1 MVMRNIL
8 FPLLFGL
15 LTFGFVSNATAQEI
29 VDDHEISE
37 ALNDVFGK
45 IFKNE
50 ISFNQSLKYAQ
61 VYFDQNSSGYINH
74 VYRLLGK
81 TSGTVTKQQMNAA
94 ILVVA
99 REFVIDFKKLPKRYF
114 DNIDRL
120 DSLFAIKTPKD
131 KNDDGFTPKSPGQP
145 CNNVDFETGNFTGW
159 ELYKGTRTTGNFT
172 TSAMST
178 VAAGDQHLI
187 VTAGTDAITGLSRIP
202 PGGGTYAARLGDLTT
217 VNSGNGT
224 AASMRQT
231 FLVDANSTSFV
242 FKYAVVLE
250 EGSHTTNDQA
260 FFKVN
265 LYDKNNNPL
274 PCGSFAQTATDA
286 KTSPL
291 FSTKTTGGKTYYYS
305 NWITAVIPL
314 SPYIGENITIEFI
327 ATDCQPRGHLGYAYI
342 DASCSPLEVT
352 TTKHFIC
359 EGQETA
365 TLTAPPGAKSYLW
378 SPGNQTSQTITVSQA
393 GNYTVKVT
401 PDVLTGAA
409 ACAVD
414 LPIFVDGSKVTADF
428 TADPLVLCAK
438 ESIDVTES
446 SSITCFTP
454 GNDNIVDWKWDFNG
468 DNTTDFTGQ
477 NPPSPAYTFNTQ
489 GTYNAKLTV
498 TTTRNCV
505 STKVVPI
512 VVNPLPTATISGTT
526 DVCQNGVA
534 PNITFTGANGTAPY
548 TFTYTINGGSN
559 QTVTSTG
566 NIATVSVPTG
576 TDGTFTYTLVSVQD
590 ASSTTCSNPQTGTA
604 TVKVNPL
611 PTAIISGTTDVCQ
624 NGAAPNITFTGA
636 NGTAPYT
643 FTYTINGGSNQT
655 VISTGNTATVSV
667 PTGTAGTFTYTLVS
681 VRDASSTTCS
691 NPQTGTA
698 TVKVNPLPTA
708 IISGTTDV
716 CQNGAAPN
724 IIFTGANGIA
734 PYTFTYTIN
743 GGSNQTVTSTGNTA
757 TVSVPTGTDGT
768 FTYTLVSVQDASSTT
783 CSNPQSGTATVVVN
797 PLPTATISGTTDV
810 CQNGVSPNITF
821 TGANGT
827 APYTFTYTIN
837 GGSNQTVI
845 STGNTAT
852 VSVPTG
858 TNGTFTYTLV
868 SVQDASSTTC
878 SNPQSGTAT
887 VVVNPLPTATIS
899 GTTDVCQN
907 GVSPNITFTGANGTA
922 PYTFT
927 YTINGGSNQTVIS
940 TGNTATV
947 SVPTGTDGTFTYTLV
962 SVQDASSTTCS
973 NPQTGTATVKVN
985 PLPTAIISGTTDVCQ
1000 NGAAPNITF
1009 TGANG
1014 TAPYTF
1020 TYTINGGS
1028 NQTVTSTGNTAT
1040 VSVPTGTDGTFTYT
1054 LVSVRDASS
1063 TTCSNPQS
1071 GTATVVVNPL
1081 PTATISGTTDV
1092 CQNGVSPNIT
1102 FTGANGTAPYTFTY
1116 TINGGSNQT
1125 VTSAGNT
1132 ATVSVP
1138 TGTNGTFM
1146 YTLVSV
1152 QDASSTT
1159 CSNPQSGTATVV
1171 VNPLPTA
1178 TISGTTDVC
1187 QNGVSP
1193 NITFTGAN
1201 GTAPYTFTYTINGGS
1216 NQTVISTG
1224 NTATVSVPTG
1234 TNGTFTYTLVS
1245 VQDASSTTCSNPQ
1258 SGTATVVV
1266 NPLPTATISG
1276 TTDVCRDN
1284 TSPDITFT
1292 GANGTAPYTFTYTI
1306 NGGSNQTIISTGNTA
1321 TISVPTGTDG
1331 TFTYTLVSVRDASST
1346 TCFNPQSGTATV
1358 VVNPL
1363 PTATVT
1369 SSNIVHNCLVGG
1381 TTGSATISA
1390 SGGTPS
1396 YLYSLDGGVTN
1407 QPSDIFSNLASGTYT
1422 VTISDINNCT
1432 AITTFTIND
1441 PANNEELDVVAVPG
1455 NLTHNCFV
1463 NGTDGSATLTATGGY
1478 APYTYQVT
1486 GPNSYNTTQV
1496 ANPTFT
1502 NLLSGTYNVTV
1513 SDTNGCSA
1521 TTTFQIND
1529 PANNEELAVIAL
1541 PGNLIHNCFVNG
1553 IDGSATLTA
1562 TGGYAPY
1569 TYHVTGP
1576 NSYNT
1581 TQVANPTFTNLLSG
1595 TYNVTVSDT
1604 NDCSATTTF
1613 QINDPANNEELAVV
1627 ALPGNLTHNCFVN
1640 GTDGSA
1646 TLTATGGY
1654 APYTYQITGPNSYNT
1669 TQVANPTFTNL
1680 LSGTYN
1686 VTVSDTNGCSA
1697 TTTFQINDPA
1707 NNEELDV
1714 VALPGNLTH
1723 NCFVN
1728 GTDGSA
1734 TLTATGG
1741 YAPYTYQVTGPN
1753 SYNTTQVAN
1762 PIFTNLISGTYNVT
1776 VSDTNGCS
1784 ATTTFQI
1791 NDPANNEELD
1801 VVAFPGNLTHNCF
1814 VNGTDGSATLTATG
1828 GYAPYTHHV
1837 TGPNSYNTTQ
1847 ISNPTF
1853 TNLLSGTY
1861 NVTVSD
1867 TNGCSATTTFQID
1880 DPAGGT
1886 VLSASTPSD
1895 SLTHNC
1901 MVGASDGIANV
1912 AAIGGYAPY
1921 EYSINGG
1928 TTYQS
1933 SHTFTGLASGNY
1945 TITVRD
1951 TNNCTTT
1958 TSFTIVD
1965 PANNV
1970 PLNASVPSDSLTHN
1984 CTIGASDGIANVAAI
1999 GGYAPYEYSINGGTT
2014 YQPSHTFTGL
2024 ASGNYTITVR
2034 DTNNCTTTTN
2044 FTIVDPANNS
2054 SLIATVPSD
2063 SLTHNCFIGGADG
2076 IANVAATGGYAP
2088 YEYSINGGTTYQPS
2102 HTFTGLASGN
2112 YTVTVLDTNG
2122 CQTTANFQINDP
2134 ANNEELDVVA
2144 LPGNLTHNCFVNG
2157 IDGSATLTATGGYAP
2172 YTYQVTGP
2180 NGYNTTQI
2188 SNPNFINL
2196 LSGTY
2201 NVTVSDTNGC
2211 SATTTFQIN
2220 DPANNEELD
2229 VVALPGNLTHNCFV
2243 NGTDG
2248 SATLT
2253 ATGGYAPYTYQVTGP
2268 NSYNTTQIANPTFTN
2283 LLSGT
2288 YNVTVSDTNGCSA
2301 ITTFTINDPANNE
2314 ELAVVALPV
2323 DITHNCF
2330 VNGPDGSA
2338 ILIATGG
2345 YAPYTYQVT
2354 GPNGYN
2360 TTQISNPNFINLF
2373 SGTYN
2378 VTVSDTNGCSTTTT
2392 FQINDPANNEELA
2405 VVALPGNLIHN
2416 CFVNGTD
2423 GSATLTATG
2432 GYAPYTYQVTGPN
2445 GYNTT
2450 QVANPTFTNL
2460 FSGTYNVTVGDTN
2473 GCSATTTFQINDP
2486 ANNEELAVVALP
2498 GNLIHNCFVNGTDGS
2513 ATLTATGG
2521 YAPYTYQVTGPNSY
2535 NTTQVANPTFTN
2547 LLSGT
2552 YNVTVSD
2559 TNGCSAT
2566 TTFQIND
2573 PANNEE
2579 LAVVALPGNLIHN
2592 CFVNGTDGS
2601 ATLTATGGYAPYT
2614 YQVTGPNSYN
2624 TTQIS
2629 NPTFTNLLSGTYNV
2643 TVSDTNGCS
2652 ATTTFQINDP
2662 ANNEEL
2668 AVVALPGNLIHNC
2681 FVNGTDGSATLTA
2694 TGGYAPY
2701 TYQVTGPNSY
2711 NTTQIANPTFTN
2723 LFSGTYNVTVSDTN
2737 GCSATTT
2744 FTINDPAN
2752 NEELAVV
2759 ALPGNLIHNC
2769 FVNGTDGSATLTA
2782 TGGYAP
2788 YTYQVTGP
2796 NSYNTT
2802 QIANPTFTNLLSG
2815 TYNVT
2820 VSDTNSCSATTTFQI
2835 NDPANNEELA
2845 VVALPGNLIH
2855 NCFVNGTD
2863 GSATLTATG
2872 GYAPYTYQV
2881 TGPNSYN
2888 TTQIANP
2895 TFTNLLSGT
2904 YNVTV
2909 SDTNGC
2915 SATTTFQINDPA
2927 NNEELAV
2934 VALPGNLIHNC
2945 FVNGTDG
2952 SATLTA
2958 TGGYAPYT
2966 YQVTGPNSYNTTQ
2979 ISNPTFTNLLSGTYN
2994 VTVSD
2999 TNGCSATTTFQ
3010 INDPANNEEL
3020 AVVAL
3025 PDNLIHNCFVNGT
3038 DGSATLTATGGYAP
3052 YTYQVTGPNS
3062 YNTTQVSNPTF
3073 TNLLSGTYNVTVSDT
3088 NGCSA
3093 TTTFT
3098 IVDPANGA
3106 VLTATVP
3113 SDSLT
3118 HNCIVGANTGIVHV
3132 AATGG
3137 FAPYMYQLA
3146 SGTPQASNTFTGL
3159 AAGNYS
3165 VTVTD
3170 TNGCTSMVAFTI
3182 LEPTDNLTLTVQTGS
3197 VIHNC
3202 VPNASTGSAVLVA
3215 AGGYGSY
3222 SYVLDAGTAQP
3233 QGSFTNLTTGNHTVV
3248 VTDLHG
3254 CTATQTFYIS
3264 NPPSQQELTATVNP
3278 SDVLHNCIPG
3288 GQAGQAAISALYG
3301 FPPYTYTLNGGTP
3314 QVSSVFTSLA
3324 SGNYTVIVTDSNGC
3338 QKTATFTINDPLNG
3352 QELAVNIAPQ
3362 NIVHICVPGTNT
3374 GSVTVTAAN
3383 GFPSYVYSLNGG
3395 ANQTSNVFNN
3405 LAAGNYTV
3413 TVTDQNGCLK
3423 TASFIIEQP
3432 AIELAAQIF
3441 SNNVT
3446 HVCVPGQNTG
3456 SFEVS
3461 AYGGFAPLTYSF
3473 NGGAFTSN
3481 NIYTN
3486 LFAGTYTVTVK
3497 DAHNCTKDVT
3507 VTITNPPS
3515 GHAISAFVNEL
3526 DINHNCIAGQNN
3538 GVVKISASGGY
3549 TPYRYVVAGGTPQI
3563 SNIFTGV
3570 ATGTHNFTVI
3580 DANGC
3585 ETYVSATVKD
3595 NDLPQ
3600 IYLANADSNGCAPL
3614 TLTFDKNEY
3623 NYLSCNWLINGDTV
3637 NKNCNDMEYTFNTP
3651 GCYQVQ
3657 FVGQGQTRCYGSSNM
3672 VTICVTSRPIA
3683 SFTPSSYEVN
3693 SIENVIYFNNTS
3705 QNADYY
3711 NWSFGDFTPDATTEH
3726 VTHTFV
3732 GVENQNFTVI
3742 LTAYT
3747 ETGCAD
3753 TAAVRFTMKEE
3764 IIFFVPNAFTPDGDN
3779 FNNVFKPIITEGVD
3793 LTSYNL
3799 LIFDRWG
3806 EVIFESNDVDYGWDG
3821 TYLFNGGKLCQDGTY
3836 VWKIRFKKKGMDD
3849 IIEKTGHV
3857 TLVR

>member
-1 MVMRNIL
+1 MRNIL

-858 TNGTFTYTLV
+858 T
-868 SVQDASSTTC
+868 
-878 SNPQSGTAT
+878 
-887 VVVNPLPTATIS
+887 
-899 GTTDVCQN
+899 
-907 GVSPNITFTGANGTA
+907 
-922 PYTFT
+922 
-927 YTINGGSNQTVIS
+927 
-940 TGNTATV
+940 
-947 SVPTGTDGTFTYTLV
+947 DGTFTYTLV

-1054 LVSVRDASS
+1054 LVSVR
-1063 TTCSNPQS
+1063 
-1071 GTATVVVNPL
+1071 
-1081 PTATISGTTDV
+1081 
-1092 CQNGVSPNIT
+1092 
-1102 FTGANGTAPYTFTY
+1102 
-1116 TINGGSNQT
+1116 
-1125 VTSAGNT
+1125 
-1132 ATVSVP
+1132 
-1138 TGTNGTFM
+1138 
-1146 YTLVSV
+1146 
-1152 QDASSTT
+1152 
-1159 CSNPQSGTATVV
+1159 
-1171 VNPLPTA
+1171 
-1178 TISGTTDVC
+1178 
-1187 QNGVSP
+1187 
-1193 NITFTGAN
+1193 
-1201 GTAPYTFTYTINGGS
+1201 
-1216 NQTVISTG
+1216 
-1224 NTATVSVPTG
+1224 
-1234 TNGTFTYTLVS
+1234 
-1245 VQDASSTTCSNPQ
+1245 DASSTTCSNPQ

-1496 ANPTFT
+1496 A
-1502 NLLSGTYNVTV
+1502 
-1513 SDTNGCSA
+1513 
-1521 TTTFQIND
+1521 
-1529 PANNEELAVIAL
+1529 
-1541 PGNLIHNCFVNG
+1541 
-1553 IDGSATLTA
+1553 
-1562 TGGYAPY
+1562 
-1569 TYHVTGP
+1569 
-1576 NSYNT
+1576 
-1581 TQVANPTFTNLLSG
+1581 
-1595 TYNVTVSDT
+1595 
-1604 NDCSATTTF
+1604 
-1613 QINDPANNEELAVV
+1613 
-1627 ALPGNLTHNCFVN
+1627 
-1640 GTDGSA
+1640 
-1646 TLTATGGY
+1646 
-1654 APYTYQITGPNSYNT
+1654 
-1669 TQVANPTFTNL
+1669 
-1680 LSGTYN
+1680 
-1686 VTVSDTNGCSA
+1686 
-1697 TTTFQINDPA
+1697 
-1707 NNEELDV
+1707 
-1714 VALPGNLTH
+1714 
-1723 NCFVN
+1723 
-1728 GTDGSA
+1728 
-1734 TLTATGG
+1734 
-1741 YAPYTYQVTGPN
+1741 
-1753 SYNTTQVAN
+1753 
-1762 PIFTNLISGTYNVT
+1762 
-1776 VSDTNGCS
+1776 
-1784 ATTTFQI
+1784 
-1791 NDPANNEELD
+1791 
-1801 VVAFPGNLTHNCF
+1801 
-1814 VNGTDGSATLTATG
+1814 
-1828 GYAPYTHHV
+1828 
-1837 TGPNSYNTTQ
+1837 
-1847 ISNPTF
+1847 
-1853 TNLLSGTY
+1853 
-1861 NVTVSD
+1861 
-1867 TNGCSATTTFQID
+1867 
-1880 DPAGGT
+1880 
-1886 VLSASTPSD
+1886 
-1895 SLTHNC
+1895 
-1901 MVGASDGIANV
+1901 
-1912 AAIGGYAPY
+1912 
-1921 EYSINGG
+1921 
-1928 TTYQS
+1928 
-1933 SHTFTGLASGNY
+1933 
-1945 TITVRD
+1945 
-1951 TNNCTTT
+1951 
-1958 TSFTIVD
+1958 
-1965 PANNV
+1965 
-1970 PLNASVPSDSLTHN
+1970 
-1984 CTIGASDGIANVAAI
+1984 
-1999 GGYAPYEYSINGGTT
+1999 
-2014 YQPSHTFTGL
+2014 
-2024 ASGNYTITVR
+2024 
-2034 DTNNCTTTTN
+2034 
-2044 FTIVDPANNS
+2044 
-2054 SLIATVPSD
+2054 
-2063 SLTHNCFIGGADG
+2063 
-2076 IANVAATGGYAP
+2076 
-2088 YEYSINGGTTYQPS
+2088 
-2102 HTFTGLASGN
+2102 
-2112 YTVTVLDTNG
+2112 
-2122 CQTTANFQINDP
+2122 
-2134 ANNEELDVVA
+2134 
-2144 LPGNLTHNCFVNG
+2144 
-2157 IDGSATLTATGGYAP
+2157 
-2172 YTYQVTGP
+2172 
-2180 NGYNTTQI
+2180 
-2188 SNPNFINL
+2188 
-2196 LSGTY
+2196 
-2201 NVTVSDTNGC
+2201 
-2211 SATTTFQIN
+2211 
-2220 DPANNEELD
+2220 
-2229 VVALPGNLTHNCFV
+2229 
-2243 NGTDG
+2243 
-2248 SATLT
+2248 
-2253 ATGGYAPYTYQVTGP
+2253 
-2268 NSYNTTQIANPTFTN
+2268 
-2283 LLSGT
+2283 
-2288 YNVTVSDTNGCSA
+2288 
-2301 ITTFTINDPANNE
+2301 
-2314 ELAVVALPV
+2314 
-2323 DITHNCF
+2323 
-2330 VNGPDGSA
+2330 
-2338 ILIATGG
+2338 
-2345 YAPYTYQVT
+2345 
-2354 GPNGYN
+2354 
-2360 TTQISNPNFINLF
+2360 
-2373 SGTYN
+2373 
-2378 VTVSDTNGCSTTTT
+2378 
-2392 FQINDPANNEELA
+2392 
-2405 VVALPGNLIHN
+2405 
-2416 CFVNGTD
+2416 
-2423 GSATLTATG
+2423 
-2432 GYAPYTYQVTGPN
+2432 
-2445 GYNTT
+2445 
-2450 QVANPTFTNL
+2450 
-2460 FSGTYNVTVGDTN
+2460 
-2473 GCSATTTFQINDP
+2473 
-2486 ANNEELAVVALP
+2486 
-2498 GNLIHNCFVNGTDGS
+2498 
-2513 ATLTATGG
+2513 
-2521 YAPYTYQVTGPNSY
+2521 
-2535 NTTQVANPTFTN
+2535 
-2547 LLSGT
+2547 
-2552 YNVTVSD
+2552 
-2559 TNGCSAT
+2559 
-2566 TTFQIND
+2566 
-2573 PANNEE
+2573 
-2579 LAVVALPGNLIHN
+2579 
-2592 CFVNGTDGS
+2592 
-2601 ATLTATGGYAPYT
+2601 
-2614 YQVTGPNSYN
+2614 
-2624 TTQIS
+2624 
-2629 NPTFTNLLSGTYNV
+2629 
-2643 TVSDTNGCS
+2643 
-2652 ATTTFQINDP
+2652 
-2662 ANNEEL
+2662 
-2668 AVVALPGNLIHNC
+2668 
-2681 FVNGTDGSATLTA
+2681 
-2694 TGGYAPY
+2694 
-2701 TYQVTGPNSY
+2701 
-2711 NTTQIANPTFTN
+2711 
-2723 LFSGTYNVTVSDTN
+2723 
-2737 GCSATTT
+2737 
-2744 FTINDPAN
+2744 
-2752 NEELAVV
+2752 
-2759 ALPGNLIHNC
+2759 
-2769 FVNGTDGSATLTA
+2769 
-2782 TGGYAP
+2782 
-2788 YTYQVTGP
+2788 
-2796 NSYNTT
+2796 
-2802 QIANPTFTNLLSG
+2802 
-2815 TYNVT
+2815 
-2820 VSDTNSCSATTTFQI
+2820 
-2835 NDPANNEELA
+2835 
-2845 VVALPGNLIH
+2845 
-2855 NCFVNGTD
+2855 
-2863 GSATLTATG
+2863 
-2872 GYAPYTYQV
+2872 
-2881 TGPNSYN
+2881 
-2888 TTQIANP
+2888 
-2895 TFTNLLSGT
+2895 
-2904 YNVTV
+2904 
-2909 SDTNGC
+2909 
-2915 SATTTFQINDPA
+2915 
-2927 NNEELAV
+2927 
-2934 VALPGNLIHNC
+2934 
-2945 FVNGTDG
+2945 
-2952 SATLTA
+2952 
-2958 TGGYAPYT
+2958 
-2966 YQVTGPNSYNTTQ
+2966 
-2979 ISNPTFTNLLSGTYN
+2979 NPTFTNLLSGTYN